1 LADEQEKTYEVKDKR
16 RVSADGTL
24 KEETQGEPVTQQAE
38 DANPQAEETAESP
51 AQETGGAAQEAEAR
65 TAAEAGEL
73 PVPSIYDVLQF
84 MVGMLSEQAW
94 QKMGVRLAPGQK
106 ELEKDMVQAKIA
118 IDTIVFIADKLHP
131 HIGEEER
138 KALRGLVS
146 DLQINFVSQSR

>member
-1 LADEQEKTYEVKDKR
+1 MADEQEKTYEVKDKR

-24 KEETQGEPVTQQAE
+24 KEEATEEPVTQQAE
-38 DANPQAEETAESP
+38 EAPQVEETAETP
-51 AQETGGAAQEAEAR
+51 AQEAGEAAAR
-65 TAAEAGEL
+65 RAAEEGEL

-84 MVGMLSEQAW
+84 MAGMLSEQAW

-106 ELEKDMVQAKIA
+106 EPERDLVQAKIA
-118 IDTIVFIADKLHP
+118 IDTIVFITDKLHP

-146 DLQINFVSQSR
+146 DLQINFVSQSQ